1 MTASDLENGA
11 ETSDP
16 LFSKFMDTSTPHMH
30 FWPFELSPFRPPSY
44 TLSCFLLICP
54 FWLPLLNYVD
64 QYVERNFLASRGS
77 RRPCDTTNLM
87 NVPATLHLQEKTS
100 E

>member
-1 MTASDLENGA
+1 MIASGLENGA

-54 FWLPLLNYVD
+54 FFGFLCEIMWINMWKEISLLPREAGGLVTRLI
-64 QYVERNFLASRGS
+64 
-77 RRPCDTTNLM
+77 
-87 NVPATLHLQEKTS
+87 
-100 E
+100 